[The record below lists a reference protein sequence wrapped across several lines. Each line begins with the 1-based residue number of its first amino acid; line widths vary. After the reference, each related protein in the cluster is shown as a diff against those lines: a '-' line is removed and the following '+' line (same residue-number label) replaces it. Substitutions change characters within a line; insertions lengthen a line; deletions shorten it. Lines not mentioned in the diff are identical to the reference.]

1 MEAEIYT
8 SSTDSWRK
16 VEISVESLSGPI
28 FLFNNLGKR
37 CIFVNGALHF
47 IAYGQGYDFILSFDV
62 DDERFREI
70 KLPQNYSSGFNLR
83 SRQLEVYKGSLALIV
98 FCHDPANRGCI
109 CLKWEMKEYGVAE
122 SWTWT
127 KKCITMDSF
136 YSCYG
141 CIDNGEILIKNAN
154 GLVSFD
160 PENHQNIML
169 LKMHVGRIT
178 LLILWRV
185 WFYLMGVKVYLNTKI
200 SLLNF
205 LERLLFW

>member
-1 MEAEIYT
+1 MMEAEIYT

-98 FCHDPANRGCI
+98 FCHDPVNRGCI
-109 CLKWEMKEYGVAE
+109 CLIWEMEEYGVAE

-160 PENHQNIML
+160 PENHQNIFAIEDARWADYTANSMESLVL
-169 LKMHVGRIT
+169 LDGGKSVSE
-178 LLILWRV
+178 
-185 WFYLMGVKVYLNTKI
+185 YKD
-200 SLLNF
+200 
-205 LERLLFW
+205 